1 MCFSFKSEI
10 DINQLKTETG
20 AALAQRSFDLF
31 QENNAE
37 GFLETVFPNAWSV
50 ALIST
55 KHGPTLLP
63 MRYRLRPQDSSEEV
77 PVKYNLYNAR
87 VESLESKKTWSR
99 LLSRNHVAIPMK
111 AFNEWVPTEKGKRIV
126 QFSLESSSTFW
137 CAGLFDIWENP
148 EDKTKL
154 VSFAIITCPPTE
166 YISNIGHDR
175 CPVIID
181 KQEALKWIEVKGNP
195 ELAINFLPKDMDR
208 LDFKHEFITL

>member
-31 QENNAE
+31 QENNGE
-37 GFLETVFPNAWSV
+37 GTEQFSPMHGLWPNFNKAR
-50 ALIST
+50 L
-55 KHGPTLLP
+55 TLLP

-111 AFNEWVPTEKGKRIV
+111 AFNSGYLLKRV
-126 QFSLESSSTFW
+126 RE
-137 CAGLFDIWENP
+137 
-148 EDKTKL
+148 
-154 VSFAIITCPPTE
+154 
-166 YISNIGHDR
+166 
-175 CPVIID
+175 
-181 KQEALKWIEVKGNP
+181 
-195 ELAINFLPKDMDR
+195 
-208 LDFKHEFITL
+208 